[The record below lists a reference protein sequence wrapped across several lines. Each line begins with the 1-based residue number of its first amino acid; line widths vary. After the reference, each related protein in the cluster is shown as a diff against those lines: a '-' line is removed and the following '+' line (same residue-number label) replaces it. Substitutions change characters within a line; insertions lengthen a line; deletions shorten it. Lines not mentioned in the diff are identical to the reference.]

1 MISVSR
7 FEVPEPQLDA
17 FDADAR
23 AALEA
28 LSAQAG
34 FVRGR
39 LGRSVDEPALWALVT
54 EWDSVGSYRRGL
66 SAYPVKLATA
76 PLMAL
81 SVPEPGAYDVLASAD
96 EPRAPATAPSSRA
109 R

>member
-1 MISVSR
+1 VISVSR
-7 FEVPEPQLDA
+7 FEVPEAQLDA

-28 LSAQAG
+28 LSEQAG